1 VNTQK
6 TGMCKRTFR
15 IGDLSKNLKVKKY
28 IIRFWEKEFNIKSYR
43 SEGGQRFYTQEDLN
57 LFRKIKDLLYNKRF
71 TILGAKNELS
81 SPPPPPANIFA
92 AKKNI
97 IGARSEKKVS
107 AEDVAAPSADTLKN
121 KKIFVQ
127 TIKKLKQELLNLK
140 KLLEQ

>member
-1 VNTQK
+1 MNTQK

-15 IGDLSKNLKVKKY
+15 IGDLSKNLKIKKY
-28 IIRFWEKEFNIKSYR
+28 VIRFWEKEFNIKSYR
-43 SEGGQRFYTQEDLN
+43 SEGGQRFYTQKDLN

-81 SPPPPPANIFA
+81 STPSANIIA

-97 IGARSEKKVS
+97 IGARFEKKVS
-107 AEDVAAPSADTLKN
+107 AEDVVATSADTLKN